1 MRREIAVTA
10 CVPMTCRGVLRRFGF
25 VTAGLRG
32 LRCCRAERAQENIGL
47 RIGSRAGG
55 KRLGHRRSECGHQ
68 DREQSNKAAEL
79 ADEATAHEADVDLQS
94 G

>member
-10 CVPMTCRGVLRRFGF
+10 YVPMTCRGVLRGDGF
-25 VTAGLRG
+25 VTAGLRR
-32 LRCCRAERAQENIGL
+32 LRCCRAERATENIRL
-47 RIGSRAGG
+47 RIGLQIRG
-55 KRLGHRRSECGHQ
+55 KRLGHRRSERGHQ
-68 DREQSNKAAEL
+68 DRKQSDEAAEL